1 MKNYYEILEIDK
13 NASKEVIEKS
23 YKTLV
28 KKYHPDLQPEDKKAL
43 AEAKIKQ
50 INEAYEIL
58 SNEEKKAEYD
68 KTLQVNTISQNQY
81 NELFNEKELLKNE
94 LNNLKNNPPTVNNVQ
109 NTQNQ
114 HSSTNTSSNE
124 DYYNNLQNAMKKAYY
139 DAYIQSLKDRGYTIK
154 YKKTFKD
161 YLRIFIAYLSLFIII
176 FLVWKIP
183 FTKKILLNIY
193 NSNEYLKLFIDIII
207 EFFASI
213 INTFKTIFTFGAS

>member
-13 NASKEVIEKS
+13 NASKEVIEKA

-28 KKYHPDLQPEDKKAL
+28 KKYHPDLQPEDKKEL

-139 DAYIQSLKDRGYTIK
+139 DAYIQDLKKRGYKIKYRKSLKDYIK
-154 YKKTFKD
+154 GIISIVLT
-161 YLRIFIAYLSLFIII
+161 IFILFLI
-176 FLVWKIP
+176 FQIP
-183 FTKKILLNIY
+183 FIKNFFYNLYQENEFLHILV
-193 NSNEYLKLFIDIII
+193 DI
-207 EFFASI
+207 
-213 INTFKTIFTFGAS
+213 FK